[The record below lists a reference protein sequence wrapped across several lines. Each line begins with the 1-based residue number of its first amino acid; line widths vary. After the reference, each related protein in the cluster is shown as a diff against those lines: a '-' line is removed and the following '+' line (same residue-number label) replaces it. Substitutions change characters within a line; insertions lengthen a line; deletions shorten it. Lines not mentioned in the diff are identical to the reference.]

1 MGLSGLYHRSL
12 FPITE
17 MTKMEAIIEH
27 KRQLGEEIR
36 GRLKSLGV
44 CEGEEYYTELV
55 EDIFSGDMC
64 TVITKRTGTKN
75 EIIRLNLS
83 NLFSFEDLHE

>member
-1 MGLSGLYHRSL
+1 MK
-12 FPITE
+12 
-17 MTKMEAIIEH
+17 KMEAIIEH
-27 KRQLGEEIR
+27 KRRLGEEIR
-36 GRLKSLGV
+36 GRLKRLGV

-75 EIIRLNLS
+75 EIIRLSVS
-83 NLFSFEDLHE
+83 NLFCFEDLHEHE